1 MDPFA
6 ILGIDRSFDV
16 DLAAVEKRHREL
28 SRALHPDR
36 YAHAG
41 PSERRAALA
50 RAVEVNEAWRAVR
63 DPIPRA
69 EALFSL
75 FGVPV
80 GERQEPTPSPELLMA
95 AMEMRE
101 ALADGKERRDLAAI
115 ERLAGEVD
123 ERRRAVEAKL
133 SAGFAAF
140 AAPGSTGSAD
150 KKKVEALVPL
160 LGELRF
166 HQRFLD
172 EVSSIEDAMAEAFL
186 VHEA

>member
-6 ILGIDRSFDV
+6 ILGIERRFDV
-16 DLAAVEKRHREL
+16 DLTAVEKRHREL

-63 DPIPRA
+63 DPVPRA
-69 EALFSL
+69 EALFAL
-75 FGVPV
+75 FGVPM
-80 GERQEPTPSPELLMA
+80 GERQEPKASPDLLMET
-95 AMEMRE
+95 MERRE

-123 ERRRAVEAKL
+123 ERRRAIEAKL
-133 SAGFAAF
+133 AAGFAALPSQG
-140 AAPGSTGSAD
+140 ATRPAD
-150 KKKVEALVPL
+150 TKKVEALLPL

-166 HQRFLD
+166 HRRFLD
-172 EVSSIEDAMAEAFL
+172 EVGAIEDAMAEAL
-186 VHEA
+186 VHDA